1 MAGINKEMIKEDLI
15 ELCVRIGDRHVGSK
29 RNQRAAAYAAERL
42 TSMGLTVTQPE
53 FKCIDW
59 EYGDIILTAGGMP
72 FQASIGPYS
81 LPCDIHSKFVTASS
95 VNELESKSFSGKIA
109 VLHGDLCQE
118 QLAPK
123 NFVFYNPDHH
133 KQIIS
138 LLEQKNPLA
147 IVSITGRNPEV
158 AGAVYP
164 FPLIEDGDFNIPVA
178 NLTIEEG
185 EKLLLQEEAEMHL
198 RIDSTRIPS
207 TGCNVLA
214 KKSGQIDDRLVFC
227 AHIDTKKGTPG
238 AIDNGGGVVIL
249 LALAGLL
256 QDYSGKY
263 TIELLINNGE
273 DYYAY
278 PGGMQYLAE
287 NIDTFHQIAAAINAD
302 GVGLKGSRTTY
313 CSFNA
318 SDILNR
324 IISNVFQDSRK
335 FIERDPWYQS
345 DHMLFA
351 MNGRPAV
358 ALTTEDFDNA
368 WANIAHTAKDTIDL
382 ADIDIL
388 ADTAVA
394 LRELID
400 ELNRDL

>member
-1 MAGINKEMIKEDLI
+1 MAEISKEIIKEDLI

-29 RNQRAAAYAAERL
+29 RNQRAAAYTAERL
-42 TSMGLTVTQPE
+42 TSLGLTVSQPE

-59 EYGDIILTAGGMP
+59 EYGDIVLTAGGMP

-81 LPCDIHSKFVTASS
+81 LPCDIQSTFVTASS
-95 VNELESKSFSGKIA
+95 VEELQTKSFSGKIA
-109 VLHGDLCQE
+109 VLHGELCQE
-118 QLAPK
+118 QLMAK
-123 NFVFYNPDHH
+123 NFIFYNPDHH
-133 KQIIS
+133 KKIIS

-147 IVSITGRNPEV
+147 ILAITGKNPEL

-185 EKLLLQEEAEMHL
+185 EKLLLQTGTDMHL

-214 KKSGQIDDRLVFC
+214 LKHGKISDRLVFC
-227 AHIDTKKGTPG
+227 AHIDTKKETPG

-278 PGGMQYLAE
+278 PGGMQYLAD
-287 NIDTFHQIAAAINAD
+287 NIDTFDQIAAAINAD

-318 SDILNR
+318 SDIMNR
-324 IISNVFQDSRK
+324 TIQNVFQDSRK

-351 MNGRPAV
+351 MNDRPAV
-358 ALTTEDFDNA
+358 ALTTEDFNNT

-382 ADIDIL
+382 IDIDIL

-400 ELNRDL
+400 ELNRNL

>member
-1 MAGINKEMIKEDLI
+1 MAGITKQIKEDLI
-15 ELCVRIGDRHVGSK
+15 ELCVRIGDRHVGSH
-29 RNQRAAAYAAERL
+29 RNQRAVAYAAERL
-42 TSMGLTVTQPE
+42 TSQGLTVSQPE

-59 EYGDIILTAGGMP
+59 EYGDIVLTVGETA
-72 FQASIGPYS
+72 FQAEIGPYS
-81 LPCDIHSKFVTASS
+81 LPCDIQSTFATASS
-95 VNELESKSFSGKIA
+95 IEELETKNFSGKIA
-109 VLHGDLCQE
+109 ILHGDLCQE
-118 QLAPK
+118 QLMAK
-123 NFVFYNPDHH
+123 NFTFYNPDHH
-133 KQIIS
+133 KKIIS
-138 LLEQKNPLA
+138 LLEQKNPQA
-147 IVSITGRNPEV
+147 VVAITGKNPEL

-185 EKLLLQEEAEMHL
+185 ERLLLQARTDMHL
-198 RIDSTRIPS
+198 RIDSMRIPS
-207 TGCNVLA
+207 SGCNVIA
-214 KKSGQIDDRLVFC
+214 VKNGEITDRIVFC

-256 QDYSGKY
+256 QDYNGKY
-263 TIELLINNGE
+263 TIELLVNNGE

-278 PGGMQYLAE
+278 PGGMQYLAN
-287 NIDTFHQIAAAINAD
+287 NIDKFEQIAVAINAD

-318 SDILNR
+318 ADMLNR
-324 IISNVFQDSRK
+324 IVKNVFRDSRK
-335 FIERDPWYQS
+335 FTERDPWYQS

-351 MNGRPAV
+351 MNNRPAL
-358 ALTTEDFDNA
+358 ALTTEDFDST
-368 WANIAHTAKDTIDL
+368 WANIAHTAKDTIDII
-382 ADIDIL
+382 DIDIL

-400 ELNRDL
+400 ELNRNL

>member
-1 MAGINKEMIKEDLI
+1 MAKISKEMIKEDLI

-29 RNQRAAAYAAERL
+29 RNQRAAAYAAQRL
-42 TSMGLTVTQPE
+42 TSMGLAVSQPD

-59 EYGDIILTAGGMP
+59 EYGDIVLTAGEIP
-72 FQASIGPYS
+72 LQASIGPYS
-81 LPCDIHSKFVTASS
+81 LPCDIRSTFMTAST
-95 VNELESKSFSGKIA
+95 VEELQSKSFSGKIA
-109 VLHGDLCQE
+109 VLHGELCQE
-118 QLAPK
+118 QFAPK

-133 KQIIS
+133 KKIIS

-147 IVSITGRNPEV
+147 IVAITGKNPEM

-164 FPLIEDGDFNIPVA
+164 FPLIEDGDFDIPVA

-185 EKLLLQEEAEMHL
+185 EKLFLQKETEMHL

-214 KKSGQIDDRLVFC
+214 LKNGEISDRLVFC

-263 TIELLINNGE
+263 TIELLVNNGE

-278 PGGMQYLAE
+278 PGGMQYLSN
-287 NIDTFHQIAAAINAD
+287 NIDTFDQIVAAINAD

-318 SDILNR
+318 SDMMNR
-324 IISNVFQDSRK
+324 IIQNIFKDSRK

-351 MNGRPAV
+351 MNDRPAV
-358 ALTTEDFDNA
+358 ALTTEDFDNT

-382 ADIDIL
+382 VDIDIL